1 MDKVFKSLF
10 SMKWAIVLL
19 LFFGAFSGIATF
31 VENDFGVET
40 SWALIYT
47 SWWFEA
53 IQVALG
59 TILIYNIIHYKLYVF
74 DKLP

>member
-1 MDKVFKSLF
+1 MDRVFKKIF

-19 LFFGAFSGIATF
+19 LLFGAFSGIATF

-53 IQVALG
+53 IQVALCA
-59 TILIYNIIHYKLYVF
+59 ILIYNIVHYKIYTL
-74 DKLP
+74 DK